1 MSRRPARVALPARA
15 FRDAPLEARDD
26 FSPPS
31 RGVYVYVV
39 ERHPKAVL
47 RVVPKQ
53 SGKVIL
59 SFDLNHNPIRG
70 DDDEETKNTRSFLRT
85 SLISFA
91 HPARSNPS
99 LHFPVSLYSIPETTS
114 SLISGSGTAIAFWR
128 PPRCRLHAINWAVDI
143 ILDVD
148 DDDGDDADA
157 DGTEKNDFAFWGT
170 VVVLLLRADEDDRW
184 WWPLLTGA
192 TYAAHR

>member
-15 FRDAPLEARDD
+15 FRDAPLEARDA
-26 FSPPS
+26 SPPS

-53 SGKVIL
+53 SGVIL

-70 DDDEETKNTRSFLRT
+70 DDDDDDDEETKKTRSFLRT

-128 PPRCRLHAINWAVDI
+128 PPRCRLRAINAVDII

-148 DDDGDDADA
+148 DDDDGDDDADA
-157 DGTEKNDFAFWGT
+157 DGTEKNDFAWGT
-170 VVVLLLRADEDDRW
+170 VVLLLHADDDRW
-184 WWPLLTGA
+184 WWPLLTG
-192 TYAAHR
+192 TTAAHR

>member
-1 MSRRPARVALPARA
+1 
-15 FRDAPLEARDD
+15 
-26 FSPPS
+26 
-31 RGVYVYVV
+31 
-39 ERHPKAVL
+39 
-47 RVVPKQ
+47 
-53 SGKVIL
+53 
-59 SFDLNHNPIRG
+59 LNRNPVRG
-70 DDDEETKNTRSFLRT
+70 DDDEDTKKTRSFLRT

-128 PPRCRLHAINWAVDI
+128 PPRCRLRAINAVDII

-148 DDDGDDADA
+148 DDDDGDDDADA

-170 VVVLLLRADEDDRW
+170 TVVLLLRAEEDDRW

-192 TYAAHR
+192 TAAHPIIVKVVL